1 MCPLQCLAFPSTET
15 LNKGKHILS
24 NSMYGLYKLH
34 LHVASDYDV
43 NQTLN
48 GASGFSNT
56 GFVMRC
62 LSPSLPPSHPSSF
75 CDAPFLLLRGRK
87 HHELLFKKC
96 LGTLLS
102 YLVLARFPCAT
113 SATLTSRE
121 QYSDNSCVKK
131 MHKFT
136 RQNK

>member
-1 MCPLQCLAFPSTET
+1 MVRIYIC
-15 LNKGKHILS
+15 
-24 NSMYGLYKLH
+24 
-34 LHVASDYDV
+34 HVAFDSDV

-48 GASGFSNT
+48 GASGFSNM
-56 GFVMRC
+56 GFAMRC
-62 LSPSLPPSHPSSF
+62 LYPSLPPSHPSSF
-75 CDAPFLLLRGRK
+75 HNALFLLLRGRK
-87 HHELLFKKC
+87 HPTLLFKKC

-131 MHKFT
+131 MNIFTCRINKKFST
-136 RQNK
+136 Q

>member
-1 MCPLQCLAFPSTET
+1 MYNVAFDS
-15 LNKGKHILS
+15 
-24 NSMYGLYKLH
+24 
-34 LHVASDYDV
+34 DV

-48 GASGFSNT
+48 GTSGFSNT
-56 GFVMRC
+56 GFAMCC
-62 LSPSLPPSHPSSF
+62 LSSSLPPSHLSSF
-75 CDAPFLLLRGRK
+75 RNVPFLLLRGQK
-87 HHELLFKKC
+87 HPKFLFKKC
-96 LGTLLS
+96 LGTLLNS

-131 MHKFT
+131 MHKLT